1 MGTSFAGTLFLQS
14 GVPGPQSE
22 RFPVGT
28 HVPRP
33 ERLERKVP
41 GRNELVNLNLVK
53 ITASLDIQGPAAKLK
68 GARRFLQGP
77 EIFLLFPLPQENTLT
92 LGYAAAGQALWYTLS
107 EGPRFFCSSRYL
119 KKTL

>member
-14 GVPGPQSE
+14 GVPGPQRE
-22 RFPVGT
+22 RFSIGT
-28 HVPRP
+28 HVSRP
-33 ERLERKVP
+33 ESVERKVP

-68 GARRFLQGP
+68 RARRFLQGP
-77 EIFLLFPLPQENTLT
+77 RT
-92 LGYAAAGQALWYTLS
+92 
-107 EGPRFFCSSRYL
+107 FCCSRYL